1 MGLYLTRFSYTPE
14 TWARMVRNPED
25 RRIAAPA
32 YGESVG
38 GQLHGVWDAFGEP
51 GGQTLWEAA
60 DNVSMA
66 AVALALGS
74 GGALSSVD
82 TTVLLTVEE
91 TIEALTKAQGVE
103 YKPPGVAEG

>member
-1 MGLYLTRFSYTPE
+1 MGQDGPQPGRPT
-14 TWARMVRNPED
+14 D
-25 RRIAAPA
+25 RRDGVHRI
-32 YGESVG
+32 GRG
-38 GQLHGVWDAFGEP
+38 KLHGFWYAFGEHD
-51 GGQTLWEAA
+51 GYTLWEAA

-103 YKPPGVAEG
+103 YKPPGD